1 MEKYITKNEYV
12 LTNMHLP
19 YGYYCIRL
27 KDNEEYDVYYNTKG
41 KKRYYIKK
49 DNEKYYLDDDTRK
62 AFLSTIRVYE
72 KYGI

>member
-12 LTNMHLP
+12 LTNISLP
-19 YGYYCIRL
+19 NGYYCIRL
-27 KDNEEYDVYYNTKG
+27 KDGKEYDVYSTIKG

-49 DNEKYYLDDDTRK
+49 DNEKYYLDDDVRK
-62 AFLSTIRVYE
+62 AYLSNIREYE